1 MKPIKMVLDLVFFK
15 KSGGRW
21 KFKVSLEATTPD
33 IDDIILIRSPMNKT

>member
-1 MKPIKMVLDLVFFK
+1 MKPFKISVDLVFYK

-21 KFKVSLEATTPD
+21 KFKLSLEATTPD